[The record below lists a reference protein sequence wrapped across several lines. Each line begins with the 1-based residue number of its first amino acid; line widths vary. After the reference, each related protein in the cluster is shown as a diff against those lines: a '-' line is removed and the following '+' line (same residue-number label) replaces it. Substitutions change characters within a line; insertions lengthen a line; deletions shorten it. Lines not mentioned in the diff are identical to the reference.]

1 MIQLNTC
8 TWKTC
13 TNTPTNSLQLHIS
26 RSLHG
31 HGANAVGLTQDDCAI
46 SVGFHGYCT
55 GTVRQPCGDCA
66 RAVRMSHDST
76 IAVRFVFD
84 NISTENRAFAARSQW
99 GVRTMPVRGL
109 CNGRNDMSTSY
120 GLTIFENLYNF
131 IL

>member
-8 TWKTC
+8 TWKMC

-26 RSLHG
+26 RSPHG
-31 HGANAVGLTQDDCAI
+31 HGATAVRLMQDDCTI

-55 GTVRQPCGDCA
+55 GIARQPCGDCA

-84 NISTENRAFAARSQW
+84 NMSTENRAFAARSQ
-99 GVRTMPVRGL
+99 
-109 CNGRNDMSTSY
+109 
-120 GLTIFENLYNF
+120 
-131 IL
+131 